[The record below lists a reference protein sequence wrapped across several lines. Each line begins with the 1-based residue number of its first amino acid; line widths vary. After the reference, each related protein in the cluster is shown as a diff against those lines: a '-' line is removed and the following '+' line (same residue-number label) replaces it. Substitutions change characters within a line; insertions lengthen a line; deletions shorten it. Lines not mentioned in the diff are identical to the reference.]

1 MHMYYRLILYL
12 KYSNWIILH
21 VLILELIG
29 QHIQINVGFIMQCID
44 MVCFKMKIKMKSRK
58 KSSVIENKGV
68 FNFSVKK
75 ENEAKL
81 LICHYNFPRRPILDF
96 STRTSTIVYRH
107 QPRPLLSQSE
117 ESALLAGFLKATMTW
132 TLSPNSTTPVCGNRT
147 CHPRTC
153 KCHGEWKTAYYNH
166 KQGVIA

>member
-1 MHMYYRLILYL
+1 
-12 KYSNWIILH
+12 
-21 VLILELIG
+21 
-29 QHIQINVGFIMQCID
+29 
-44 MVCFKMKIKMKSRK
+44 MKSRK

-81 LICHYNFPRRPILDF
+81 LICHYYFPRRPILDF

-166 KQGVIA
+166 KVLLHSVLLSICTRSAQYVWICAWFKIAFKY